1 MIGQVENITRFGLFV
16 KISTDKLDE
25 STEKLADKAVSKN
38 RGLLRWSQIPKNV
51 PKVQIGDLIGVEIS
65 NIHEDGKVDLNY
77 MGQIYDRCKKRITAA
92 LLTDVV
98 YFYTPPQI
106 TLATLLIEDEAL
118 VTRYLETK
126 FPSREG
132 SQESVPGN
140 EKE

>member
-38 RGLLRWSQIPKNV
+38 RGLLRLSQIPKNV

-77 MGQIYDRCKKRITAA
+77 QEKIFKN
-92 LLTDVV
+92 V
-98 YFYTPPQI
+98 YAEF
-106 TLATLLIEDEAL
+106 
-118 VTRYLETK
+118 LETSHQRLTELEQK
-126 FPSREG
+126 NREL
-132 SQESVPGN
+132 N
-140 EKE
+140 

>member
-77 MGQIYDRCKKRITAA
+77 QEKIFKN
-92 LLTDVV
+92 V
-98 YFYTPPQI
+98 YAEF
-106 TLATLLIEDEAL
+106 
-118 VTRYLETK
+118 LETSHQRLTELEQK
-126 FPSREG
+126 IRE
-132 SQESVPGN
+132 VN
-140 EKE
+140 

>member
-38 RGLLRWSQIPKNV
+38 RGLLHWSQIPKNV

-77 MGQIYDRCKKRITAA
+77 QEKIFKN
-92 LLTDVV
+92 V
-98 YFYTPPQI
+98 YAEF
-106 TLATLLIEDEAL
+106 
-118 VTRYLETK
+118 LETSHQRLTELEQK
-126 FPSREG
+126 NREL
-132 SQESVPGN
+132 N
-140 EKE
+140 

>member
-65 NIHEDGKVDLNY
+65 NIHEDRKVDLNY
-77 MGQIYDRCKKRITAA
+77 QEKIFKN
-92 LLTDVV
+92 V
-98 YFYTPPQI
+98 YAEF
-106 TLATLLIEDEAL
+106 
-118 VTRYLETK
+118 LETSHQRLTELEQK
-126 FPSREG
+126 NREL
-132 SQESVPGN
+132 N
-140 EKE
+140 